1 MTDGPS
7 APLSLRLAEPEDLPL
22 LLNLLGRMHLEIG
35 IGTLDAE
42 KSRAQVAYVID
53 KGVVLVVE
61 RDGEMIGTMGL
72 EAAEWWY
79 SRDKYLGD
87 WWTYVAREHR
97 ASGAGKLL
105 IDAAK
110 GVAAKAGIPPL
121 FSALGG
127 EDLDRKRAFYRRA
140 GLKEIGA
147 TFFLEA

>member
-1 MTDGPS
+1 MTDGTL
-7 APLSLRLAEPEDLPL
+7 ALRLGEPDDLRAL
-22 LLNLLGRMHLEIG
+22 LALLGQMHLEIG
-35 IGTLDAE
+35 IGTLDPE
-42 KSRAQVAYVID
+42 KSRAQVAYVLD
-53 KGVVLVVE
+53 KGVVLIVE

-105 IDAAK
+105 IDTALGIAAK
-110 GVAAKAGIPPL
+110 SEIPPL

-147 TFFLEA
+147 TFIRET